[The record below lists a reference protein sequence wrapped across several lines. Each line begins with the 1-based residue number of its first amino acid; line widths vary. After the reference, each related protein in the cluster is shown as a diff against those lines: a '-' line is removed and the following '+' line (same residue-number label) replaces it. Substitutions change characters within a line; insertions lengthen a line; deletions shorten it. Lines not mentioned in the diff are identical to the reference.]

1 MSELTVHNN
10 QHNAAAATGEAFTR
24 LAVWAES
31 ARAAHQMSQSLVHT
45 SFVPQQFR
53 GKPEEATAAILAG
66 AEVGLSP
73 MASLR
78 SFDIIQGTAAPRALI
93 LRAIVQSQGHEVR
106 VVESTETRAVV
117 AGRRRGDDEWQR
129 SLWTLDR
136 AKSLGLLGKDNW
148 KKQPGAML
156 VARATAE
163 VCRWVGSDAIAGI
176 AYASEE
182 LADDIAPAPTVEA
195 AARPAK
201 RTAQR
206 RPIRAVPQAPEPSL
220 DESTPEPTH
229 PHEPEPELE
238 AELEAEVE
246 AEVKAEAR
254 MVTEPQ
260 KRRIFALLNER
271 GITDRDKRLAG
282 ISTVVGR
289 QVASTNE
296 LTSDEAARVIDSL
309 QPTDEPA
316 FDDQDVA

>member
-1 MSELTVHNN
+1 MSELTVHHN
-10 QHNAAAATGEAFTR
+10 QHSAVATGEAFTR

-78 SFDIIQGTAAPRALI
+78 SFDIIQGTAAPRALT
-93 LRAIVQSQGHEVR
+93 LRAIVQSQGHEIR

-176 AYASEE
+176 AYAAEE

-229 PHEPEPELE
+229 PHEPEPEL
-238 AELEAEVE
+238 E

>member
-1 MSELTVHNN
+1 MTELAIRNDHTQV
-10 QHNAAAATGEAFTR
+10 ATTGQNEAFAR

-78 SFDIIQGTAAPRALI
+78 SFDIIQGTAAPRALT
-93 LRAIVQSQGHEVR
+93 LRAIVQAQGHELR

-117 AGRRRGDDEWQR
+117 EGRRKGTDTWQR
-129 SLWTLDR
+129 SVWTLDR
-136 AKSLGLLGKDNW
+136 AKNLGLLGKDNW

-156 VARATAE
+156 VARGTAE
-163 VCRWVGSDAIAGI
+163 VCRWIGSDAIAGI

-182 LADDIAPAPTVEA
+182 LADDIEPSTTTETT

-206 RPIRAVPQAPEPSL
+206 RPIRAVPDAPEPTL
-220 DESTPEPTH
+220 D
-229 PHEPEPELE
+229 EPEPQPAHPRDVDPEPE
-238 AELEAEVE
+238 PD
-246 AEVKAEAR
+246 AR

-260 KRRIFALLNER
+260 KRHIFALLNER

-282 ISTVVGR
+282 ISKVVGR
-289 QVASTNE
+289 QIGSTNE
-296 LTSDEAARVIDSL
+296 LTVDEAARVIESL
-309 QPTDEPA
+309 QPTDEPT
-316 FDDQDVA
+316 FDDQEHVA